1 MPDTGTVTVNNLKTN
16 NPDNTFAI
24 RSTAGAVFQNPDDQ
38 IVASLVENDVAFGPE
53 NLGIEN
59 PELRQRVEES
69 LAKVGLAGSGK
80 RETTALSGG
89 QKQRVAIAGVLAM
102 HPSILIFDGLMRVCK
117 ELHEQGMTVIMITH
131 FMEEAAEADRVI
143 VLNDGHCVLDG
154 TPDEVL
160 TQDHVLRDLNL
171 DVPFATHMSRLL
183 QDRGINVGTHIETAT
198 LKEELCRSLSNT
210 PLTKRQKKAGEVQR
224 YALRNVSFTL
234 NDGEF
239 LAIAGHTGSGKS
251 TLVQHLNGLANPTE
265 GRVLW
270 NGKDL
275 ADRKNANCA
284 RGDIGVVFQYPE
296 HQLFAETV
304 YEDVAFGPRNMGLPE
319 DEVDTR
325 IREAL
330 ADVHLDFDTL
340 SKRSPFE
347 LSGGQQRRVAFA
359 GVLAMRPTTLVLDE
373 PVAGLDPASRTDFL
387 DLIKQL
393 HEQRDLTVV
402 MVSHNMN
409 DIALLADRMLVMHEG
424 EVAFLGTPEEIFT
437 KHAVELRE
445 IGLGIPHAQTLA
457 NQLRA
462 EGMPLPEKLYLPE
475 SLADEIARVLGGSE
489 AVQS

>member
-1 MPDTGTVTVNNLKTN
+1 MS
-16 NPDNTFAI
+16 I
-24 RSTAGAVFQNPDDQ
+24 
-38 IVASLVENDVAFGPE
+38 AF
-53 NLGIEN
+53 
-59 PELRQRVEES
+59 
-69 LAKVGLAGSGK
+69 
-80 RETTALSGG
+80 
-89 QKQRVAIAGVLAM
+89 
-102 HPSILIFDGLMRVCK
+102 
-117 ELHEQGMTVIMITH
+117 EQVS
-131 FMEEAAEADRVI
+131 F
-143 VLNDGHCVLDG
+143 
-154 TPDEVL
+154 
-160 TQDHVLRDLNL
+160 
-171 DVPFATHMSRLL
+171 SY
-183 QDRGINVGTHIETAT
+183 
-198 LKEELCRSLSNT
+198 T

-330 ADVHLDFDTL
+330 ADVHLDFGTL

-393 HEQRDLTVV
+393 HEQRNLTVV

-445 IGLGIPHAQTLA
+445 IDLGIPHAQTLA

>member
-1 MPDTGTVTVNNLKTN
+1 MS
-16 NPDNTFAI
+16 I
-24 RSTAGAVFQNPDDQ
+24 
-38 IVASLVENDVAFGPE
+38 AF
-53 NLGIEN
+53 
-59 PELRQRVEES
+59 
-69 LAKVGLAGSGK
+69 
-80 RETTALSGG
+80 
-89 QKQRVAIAGVLAM
+89 
-102 HPSILIFDGLMRVCK
+102 
-117 ELHEQGMTVIMITH
+117 EQVS
-131 FMEEAAEADRVI
+131 F
-143 VLNDGHCVLDG
+143 
-154 TPDEVL
+154 
-160 TQDHVLRDLNL
+160 
-171 DVPFATHMSRLL
+171 SY
-183 QDRGINVGTHIETAT
+183 
-198 LKEELCRSLSNT
+198 T

-393 HEQRDLTVV
+393 HEQRNLTVV

-424 EVAFLGTPEEIFT
+424 EVAFVGTPEEIFT
-437 KHAVELRE
+437 KYAVELRE

>member
-1 MPDTGTVTVNNLKTN
+1 MS
-16 NPDNTFAI
+16 I
-24 RSTAGAVFQNPDDQ
+24 
-38 IVASLVENDVAFGPE
+38 AF
-53 NLGIEN
+53 
-59 PELRQRVEES
+59 
-69 LAKVGLAGSGK
+69 
-80 RETTALSGG
+80 
-89 QKQRVAIAGVLAM
+89 
-102 HPSILIFDGLMRVCK
+102 
-117 ELHEQGMTVIMITH
+117 EQVS
-131 FMEEAAEADRVI
+131 F
-143 VLNDGHCVLDG
+143 
-154 TPDEVL
+154 
-160 TQDHVLRDLNL
+160 
-171 DVPFATHMSRLL
+171 SY
-183 QDRGINVGTHIETAT
+183 
-198 LKEELCRSLSNT
+198 T

-393 HEQRDLTVV
+393 HEQRNLTVV

-409 DIALLADRMLVMHEG
+409 DIALLADRMLAKWRSWAHQRRFSPSMLSNC
-424 EVAFLGTPEEIFT
+424 AKLASASPMPKPWQTSFAQKACPCPKSSIFPN
-437 KHAVELRE
+437 R
-445 IGLGIPHAQTLA
+445 
-457 NQLRA
+457 
-462 EGMPLPEKLYLPE
+462 
-475 SLADEIARVLGGSE
+475 
-489 AVQS
+489 

>member
-1 MPDTGTVTVNNLKTN
+1 MS
-16 NPDNTFAI
+16 I
-24 RSTAGAVFQNPDDQ
+24 
-38 IVASLVENDVAFGPE
+38 AF
-53 NLGIEN
+53 
-59 PELRQRVEES
+59 
-69 LAKVGLAGSGK
+69 
-80 RETTALSGG
+80 
-89 QKQRVAIAGVLAM
+89 
-102 HPSILIFDGLMRVCK
+102 
-117 ELHEQGMTVIMITH
+117 EQVS
-131 FMEEAAEADRVI
+131 F
-143 VLNDGHCVLDG
+143 
-154 TPDEVL
+154 
-160 TQDHVLRDLNL
+160 
-171 DVPFATHMSRLL
+171 SY
-183 QDRGINVGTHIETAT
+183 
-198 LKEELCRSLSNT
+198 T

-304 YEDVAFGPRNMGLPE
+304 YEDVAFGPRNMGLSE
-319 DEVDTR
+319 DEVDAR

-437 KHAVELRE
+437 EHAVELRE

-475 SLADEIARVLGGSE
+475 SLADEIARILGESE
-489 AVQS
+489 AAQS

>member
-1 MPDTGTVTVNNLKTN
+1 MS
-16 NPDNTFAI
+16 I
-24 RSTAGAVFQNPDDQ
+24 
-38 IVASLVENDVAFGPE
+38 AF
-53 NLGIEN
+53 
-59 PELRQRVEES
+59 
-69 LAKVGLAGSGK
+69 
-80 RETTALSGG
+80 
-89 QKQRVAIAGVLAM
+89 
-102 HPSILIFDGLMRVCK
+102 
-117 ELHEQGMTVIMITH
+117 EQVS
-131 FMEEAAEADRVI
+131 F
-143 VLNDGHCVLDG
+143 
-154 TPDEVL
+154 
-160 TQDHVLRDLNL
+160 
-171 DVPFATHMSRLL
+171 SY
-183 QDRGINVGTHIETAT
+183 
-198 LKEELCRSLSNT
+198 T

-275 ADRKNANCA
+275 ADRKNATCA

-319 DEVDTR
+319 EEVDSR

-330 ADVHLDFDTL
+330 ADVHLDFDAL
-340 SKRSPFE
+340 SERSPFE

-373 PVAGLDPASRTDFL
+373 PVAGLDPASRADFL

-393 HEQRDLTVV
+393 HEQRNLTVV

-437 KHAVELRE
+437 EHAVELRE

-475 SLADEIARVLGGSE
+475 SLADEIARILGESE
-489 AVQS
+489 AAQS

>member
-1 MPDTGTVTVNNLKTN
+1 M
-16 NPDNTFAI
+16 
-24 RSTAGAVFQNPDDQ
+24 
-38 IVASLVENDVAFGPE
+38 
-53 NLGIEN
+53 
-59 PELRQRVEES
+59 
-69 LAKVGLAGSGK
+69 
-80 RETTALSGG
+80 
-89 QKQRVAIAGVLAM
+89 
-102 HPSILIFDGLMRVCK
+102 
-117 ELHEQGMTVIMITH
+117 
-131 FMEEAAEADRVI
+131 
-143 VLNDGHCVLDG
+143 
-154 TPDEVL
+154 
-160 TQDHVLRDLNL
+160 
-171 DVPFATHMSRLL
+171 
-183 QDRGINVGTHIETAT
+183 
-198 LKEELCRSLSNT
+198 
-210 PLTKRQKKAGEVQR
+210 
-224 YALRNVSFTL
+224 
-234 NDGEF
+234 
-239 LAIAGHTGSGKS
+239 
-251 TLVQHLNGLANPTE
+251 
-265 GRVLW
+265 LW

-424 EVAFLGTPEEIFT
+424 EVAFLDTPEEIFT

-475 SLADEIARVLGGSE
+475 SLADEIAHILGGSG
-489 AVQS
+489 AAQS

>member
-1 MPDTGTVTVNNLKTN
+1 MS
-16 NPDNTFAI
+16 I
-24 RSTAGAVFQNPDDQ
+24 
-38 IVASLVENDVAFGPE
+38 AF
-53 NLGIEN
+53 
-59 PELRQRVEES
+59 
-69 LAKVGLAGSGK
+69 
-80 RETTALSGG
+80 
-89 QKQRVAIAGVLAM
+89 
-102 HPSILIFDGLMRVCK
+102 
-117 ELHEQGMTVIMITH
+117 EQVS
-131 FMEEAAEADRVI
+131 F
-143 VLNDGHCVLDG
+143 
-154 TPDEVL
+154 
-160 TQDHVLRDLNL
+160 
-171 DVPFATHMSRLL
+171 SY
-183 QDRGINVGTHIETAT
+183 
-198 LKEELCRSLSNT
+198 T
-210 PLTKRQKKAGEVQR
+210 PLTKQQKKAGEVQR

-393 HEQRDLTVV
+393 HEQRNLTVV

-424 EVAFLGTPEEIFT
+424 EVAFVGTPEEIFT
-437 KHAVELRE
+437 KYAVELRE

-457 NQLRA
+457 NQLRT

>member
-1 MPDTGTVTVNNLKTN
+1 MS
-16 NPDNTFAI
+16 I
-24 RSTAGAVFQNPDDQ
+24 
-38 IVASLVENDVAFGPE
+38 AF
-53 NLGIEN
+53 
-59 PELRQRVEES
+59 
-69 LAKVGLAGSGK
+69 
-80 RETTALSGG
+80 
-89 QKQRVAIAGVLAM
+89 
-102 HPSILIFDGLMRVCK
+102 
-117 ELHEQGMTVIMITH
+117 EQVS
-131 FMEEAAEADRVI
+131 F
-143 VLNDGHCVLDG
+143 
-154 TPDEVL
+154 
-160 TQDHVLRDLNL
+160 
-171 DVPFATHMSRLL
+171 SY
-183 QDRGINVGTHIETAT
+183 
-198 LKEELCRSLSNT
+198 T

-319 DEVDTR
+319 DEVDAR

-393 HEQRDLTVV
+393 HEQRNLTVV

-445 IGLGIPHAQTLA
+445 IGLSIPHAQTLA

-475 SLADEIARVLGGSE
+475 SLADEIARILGESE
-489 AVQS
+489 AAQS

>member
-1 MPDTGTVTVNNLKTN
+1 MS
-16 NPDNTFAI
+16 I
-24 RSTAGAVFQNPDDQ
+24 
-38 IVASLVENDVAFGPE
+38 AF
-53 NLGIEN
+53 
-59 PELRQRVEES
+59 
-69 LAKVGLAGSGK
+69 
-80 RETTALSGG
+80 
-89 QKQRVAIAGVLAM
+89 
-102 HPSILIFDGLMRVCK
+102 
-117 ELHEQGMTVIMITH
+117 EQVS
-131 FMEEAAEADRVI
+131 F
-143 VLNDGHCVLDG
+143 
-154 TPDEVL
+154 
-160 TQDHVLRDLNL
+160 
-171 DVPFATHMSRLL
+171 SY
-183 QDRGINVGTHIETAT
+183 
-198 LKEELCRSLSNT
+198 T
-210 PLTKRQKKAGEVQR
+210 PLTKRQKKAREVQR

-275 ADRKNANCA
+275 ADRKNATCA

-319 DEVDTR
+319 DEVDSR

-340 SKRSPFE
+340 SERSPFE

-373 PVAGLDPASRTDFL
+373 PVAGLDPASRADFL

-393 HEQRDLTVV
+393 HEQRNLTVV

-437 KHAVELRE
+437 EHAVELRE

-475 SLADEIARVLGGSE
+475 SLADEIARILGESE
-489 AVQS
+489 AAQS

>member
-1 MPDTGTVTVNNLKTN
+1 MS
-16 NPDNTFAI
+16 I
-24 RSTAGAVFQNPDDQ
+24 
-38 IVASLVENDVAFGPE
+38 AF
-53 NLGIEN
+53 
-59 PELRQRVEES
+59 
-69 LAKVGLAGSGK
+69 
-80 RETTALSGG
+80 
-89 QKQRVAIAGVLAM
+89 
-102 HPSILIFDGLMRVCK
+102 
-117 ELHEQGMTVIMITH
+117 EQVS
-131 FMEEAAEADRVI
+131 F
-143 VLNDGHCVLDG
+143 
-154 TPDEVL
+154 
-160 TQDHVLRDLNL
+160 
-171 DVPFATHMSRLL
+171 SY
-183 QDRGINVGTHIETAT
+183 
-198 LKEELCRSLSNT
+198 T

-393 HEQRDLTVV
+393 HEQRNLTVV

-437 KHAVELRE
+437 KPAVELRE

-462 EGMPLPEKLYLPE
+462 EGMSLPEKLYLPE

>member
-1 MPDTGTVTVNNLKTN
+1 MS
-16 NPDNTFAI
+16 I
-24 RSTAGAVFQNPDDQ
+24 
-38 IVASLVENDVAFGPE
+38 AF
-53 NLGIEN
+53 
-59 PELRQRVEES
+59 
-69 LAKVGLAGSGK
+69 
-80 RETTALSGG
+80 
-89 QKQRVAIAGVLAM
+89 
-102 HPSILIFDGLMRVCK
+102 
-117 ELHEQGMTVIMITH
+117 EQVS
-131 FMEEAAEADRVI
+131 F
-143 VLNDGHCVLDG
+143 
-154 TPDEVL
+154 
-160 TQDHVLRDLNL
+160 
-171 DVPFATHMSRLL
+171 SY
-183 QDRGINVGTHIETAT
+183 
-198 LKEELCRSLSNT
+198 T

-319 DEVDTR
+319 EEVDSR

-330 ADVHLDFDTL
+330 ADVHLDFDAL
-340 SKRSPFE
+340 SERSPFE

-373 PVAGLDPASRTDFL
+373 PVAGLDPASRADFL

-393 HEQRDLTVV
+393 HEQRNLTVV

-437 KHAVELRE
+437 EHAVELRE

-475 SLADEIARVLGGSE
+475 SLADEIARILGESE
-489 AVQS
+489 AAQS